1 VANDWRWQVSVH
13 QIRPVIVGTVENR
26 LAESVR
32 KAERWCESISGKAD
46 DFEMLMLAVRE
57 LERRKKLLQ
66 QHQRG
71 EGV

>member
-1 VANDWRWQVSVH
+1 MSVH
-13 QIRPVIVGTVENR
+13 QIRPAIVGAVENR

-32 KAERWCESISGKAD
+32 KAERWCEIISGKAD

-57 LERRKKLLQ
+57 LERRKELLQ
-66 QHQRG
+66 QHKRG

>member
-1 VANDWRWQVSVH
+1 MSVH

-32 KAERWCESISGKAD
+32 KAEKWCEIIAGKAD
-46 DFEMLMLAVRE
+46 DFEMLMLAVHE
-57 LERRKKLLQ
+57 LERRKELLQ
-66 QHQRG
+66 QHLRG